1 LSRQAPAPLPA
12 GLRSARGPVLPLGPV
27 LERGPAL
34 GPSLMLVLELERG
47 PALGPSLMLVLER
60 GLDLACQTRPEAE
73 TPLVRAQS
81 PKRPKG
87 PM

>member
-1 LSRQAPAPLPA
+1 
-12 GLRSARGPVLPLGPV
+12 V
-27 LERGPAL
+27 
-34 GPSLMLVLELERG
+34 LERG

>member
-1 LSRQAPAPLPA
+1 M
-12 GLRSARGPVLPLGPV
+12 LPLGPV

-34 GPSLMLVLELERG
+34 GPVPSLMLVLERGPALGPSLMLVLERG